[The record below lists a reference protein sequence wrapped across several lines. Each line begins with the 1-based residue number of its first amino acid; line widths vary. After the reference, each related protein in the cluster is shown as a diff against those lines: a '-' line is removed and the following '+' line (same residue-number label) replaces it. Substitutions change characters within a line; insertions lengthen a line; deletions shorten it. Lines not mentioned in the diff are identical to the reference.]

1 MRCPADHM
9 LISRRSFLFT
19 LEHVNIRMK
28 ELFCFEGAPSFVHSK
43 KYMNYYKTI
52 KKNWI
57 KHEITYLYFKWEP

>member
-28 ELFCFEGAPSFVHSK
+28 ELFSFECASFLVHSK
-43 KYMNYYKTI
+43 KY
-52 KKNWI
+52 KKN
-57 KHEITYLYFKWEP
+57 

>member
-28 ELFCFEGAPSFVHSK
+28 ELFCFERASSFVRSK
-43 KYMNYYKTI
+43 KYKKNYKTI
-52 KKNWI
+52 N
-57 KHEITYLYFKWEP
+57 EN

>member
-28 ELFCFEGAPSFVHSK
+28 ELFCFERSSSLVHSK
-43 KYMNYYKTI
+43 KYKKNYKTV
-52 KKNWI
+52 NQN
-57 KHEITYLYFKWEP
+57 